1 MEIAERAVVLATKLG
16 ATYADARLERTR
28 GESILVKDGK
38 VERVTS
44 ERAEC
49 MGVRVFL
56 GTWGFASTTNLTK
69 QAVGRAVEAA
79 IGMAKATK
87 RAAGVRLAR
96 AEIARA
102 RTRVRCEVDPFEV
115 DLAERIELCLEAD
128 RRARVDGSVKRT
140 SAGISTG
147 RIEKAFVSS
156 EGARI
161 EQTNTLTYAGV
172 FALAKRGSVVE
183 YYDDLAGGSGGFEV
197 VRKFDMQSAGERV
210 GKKASEL
217 ARAKTLPKLKLPVV
231 LDPDFVSLL
240 AHEII
245 GHPSEADRVLGREAA
260 WAGTT
265 WWADKLGKRIGS
277 SLLNAVDD
285 PKFPGALGFYEY
297 DDEGVRGRRKQLI
310 REGVLTE
317 HMHNRETALEFG
329 VQPNGNMRAQ
339 GPEYLPL
346 IRMSNTYV
354 EPGEHEVE
362 ELFEIPEGV
371 YLKGAKIPSIDSR
384 RYNFQLSAKEA
395 SLIER
400 GELRGPFRDASFQG
414 IAPDFFASID
424 AVARD
429 FEMRPIPNCGKG
441 DPMQTLH
448 VGNGGPHL
456 RGIGLV
462 VGTR

>member
-1 MEIAERAVVLATKLG
+1 MV
-16 ATYADARLERTR
+16 
-28 GESILVKDGK
+28 
-38 VERVTS
+38 
-44 ERAEC
+44 
-49 MGVRVFL
+49 
-56 GTWGFASTTNLTK
+56 
-69 QAVGRAVEAA
+69 Q
-79 IGMAKATK
+79 
-87 RAAGVRLAR
+87 
-96 AEIARA
+96 
-102 RTRVRCEVDPFEV
+102 
-115 DLAERIELCLEAD
+115 
-128 RRARVDGSVKRT
+128 
-140 SAGISTG
+140 
-147 RIEKAFVSS
+147 
-156 EGARI
+156 
-161 EQTNTLTYAGV
+161 
-172 FALAKRGSVVE
+172 
-183 YYDDLAGGSGGFEV
+183 
-197 VRKFDMQSAGERV
+197 KFDMQSAGERV

-265 WWADKLGKRIGS
+265 WWADELGKRIGS

-297 DDEGVRGRRKQLI
+297 DDEGVRGQRKQLI

-317 HMHNRETALEFG
+317 HMHSRETALEFG

-346 IRMSNTYV
+346 IRMSNTYI
-354 EPGEHEVE
+354 EPGEHEVK

-395 SLIER
+395 FRIER
-400 GELRGPFRDASFQG
+400 GELHGPFRDASFQG
-414 IAPDFFASID
+414 IAPDFFSSID

-441 DPMQTLH
+441 DPIQTLH

-456 RGIGLV
+456 RGIGWV
-462 VGTR
+462 MGAR